1 MPPAEF
7 EPAFSASERPQIWDR
22 QLDTVKLIKTGR
34 LRRLGHLFRMQELAV
49 LKSEGTRHV
58 GKPKFRWLES
68 VEEDLQNMCV
78 TNWRRE

>member
-1 MPPAEF
+1 
-7 EPAFSASERPQIWDR
+7 
-22 QLDTVKLIKTGR
+22 
-34 LRRLGHLFRMQELAV
+34 MQELAV